1 MTERLGKNRCWVKQI
16 YCMLLPRALW
26 LSGIAW
32 SPLWEEPEFQFPPPA
47 VIVAIEFY
55 IYIYKVNCM
64 LLGAGLSKIL
74 HWHMNVLS
82 LGWEEWSF
90 LSNPKEK
97 GQQRIFENKSSSPSE
112 NKYFWCG
119 MVLLLVYHCLLFCSK
134 WFHVES
140 LLFVFFLQSNDVAFF
155 FFFFI
160 SSCVLVRAGFRL
172 QGWGMHWPLQR
183 INFSKKMGLS
193 GFQVLLLQLQI
204 VKERVNSFV

>member
-1 MTERLGKNRCWVKQI
+1 
-16 YCMLLPRALW
+16 ML
-26 LSGIAW
+26 I
-32 SPLWEEPEFQFPPPA
+32 
-47 VIVAIEFY
+47 
-55 IYIYKVNCM
+55 
-64 LLGAGLSKIL
+64 GAGLSKIL

-140 LLFVFFLQSNDVAFF
+140 RLFVFIFLFFSFKAMMWLFF
-155 FFFFI
+155 FFWVI

-204 VKERVNSFV
+204 VKERVSSFV